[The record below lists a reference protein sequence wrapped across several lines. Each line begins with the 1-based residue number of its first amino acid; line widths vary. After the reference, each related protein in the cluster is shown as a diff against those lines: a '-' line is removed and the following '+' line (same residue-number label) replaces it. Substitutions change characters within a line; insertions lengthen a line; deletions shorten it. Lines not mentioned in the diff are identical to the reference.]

1 MSYKFRNINKLT
13 INKQMALPLKF
24 KYIKNRENYLIS
36 KCNIEAV
43 KLIEN
48 FEFWQNKRKIT
59 VSYTHLRAHET
70 N

>member
-1 MSYKFRNINKLT
+1 MSIKLRNINKLA

-24 KYIKNRENYLIS
+24 KSVKNRENYLIS
-36 KCNIEAV
+36 KCNKEAV

-48 FEFWQNKRKIT
+48 FEFGKIK
-59 VSYTHLRAHET
+59 